1 MRINMLKSLLLLALV
16 VAVSVS
22 VSTAE
27 PAPAAEPEPSAD
39 MPAGQADLPTGQAG
53 LKALWKLIHECNARY
68 EKVAGYSCTFRR
80 QERIDLPAGQ
90 AGGMLR
96 PVQIMAM
103 KFRKPASVHLVWQNG
118 LLKNCQV
125 IYVADR
131 NEGKMLVY
139 TGNLPAF
146 RKVFRISPTSVEAR
160 RESSHSIREAGMG
173 YLCVRMLEQFK
184 KAEAEGTL
192 EAGYSGI
199 RELHGRKTW
208 HIMRILKDGRR
219 REWNIDVELMLPTR
233 VATYDKDGKL
243 LEAYGYC
250 DVKLNPGLKDEDFDP
265 EKVFF

>member
-1 MRINMLKSLLLLALV
+1 MLRSLLLLALV
-16 VAVSVS
+16 VVVSTSVS
-22 VSTAE
+22 LAE
-27 PAPAAEPEPSAD
+27 PTRAPEPEPSAD
-39 MPAGQADLPTGQAG
+39 PLAGRTG
-53 LKALWKLIHECNARY
+53 LEALWKLIHECNARY
-68 EKVAGYSCTFRR
+68 KKVTGYSCTFRR
-80 QERIDLPAGQ
+80 QERFE
-90 AGGMLR
+90 GMLR
-96 PVQIMAM
+96 PVQIMTM

-118 LLKNCQV
+118 LLKNCQL

-192 EAGYSGI
+192 EARYLGI
-199 RELHGRKTW
+199 KELHGRKTW
-208 HIMRILKDGRR
+208 HIMRTLKDGRR

-243 LEAYGYC
+243 LEAYRYS
-250 DVKLNPGLKDEDFDP
+250 DIKLNPGLKDEDFDP